1 MDKGAVI
8 TLAEGGEGFATPKHL
23 VKEDGSQAKKGE
35 ELDFKVIEF
44 VKETKRIILSHS
56 RTFEEGKDDVKTTA
70 PRKHNNGGARKNE
83 AAVINNVAAGT
94 SLGDIDALA
103 KLKAQMEGKA

>member
-1 MDKGAVI
+1 M
-8 TLAEGGEGFATPKHL
+8 
-23 VKEDGSQAKKGE
+23 AKKGE

-56 RTFEEGKDDVKTTA
+56 RTFEEGNEPVAKPAHKRA
-70 PRKHNNGGARKNE
+70 NGGRKNNNE
-83 AAVINNVAAGT
+83 TAMINNVAAST

>member
-1 MDKGAVI
+1 MS
-8 TLAEGGEGFATPKHL
+8 FALLRSSTSFIM
-23 VKEDGSQAKKGE
+23 VS
-35 ELDFKVIEF
+35 
-44 VKETKRIILSHS
+44 S
-56 RTFEEGKDDVKTTA
+56 RTFEEGKDDVKTAA

-83 AAVINNVAAGT
+83 AAAINNVAAGT

>member
-1 MDKGAVI
+1 MV
-8 TLAEGGEGFATPKHL
+8 L
-23 VKEDGSQAKKGE
+23 
-35 ELDFKVIEF
+35 ELRTFTIRIISRISIPFTSAIFKVIEF

-56 RTFEEGKDDVKTTA
+56 RTFEEGNEPVVKTTHKRA
-70 PRKHNNGGARKNE
+70 NGGRKSNNE
-83 AAVINNVAAGT
+83 TAMINNVAAST

>member
-1 MDKGAVI
+1 M
-8 TLAEGGEGFATPKHL
+8 
-23 VKEDGSQAKKGE
+23 AKKGE

-56 RTFEEGKDDVKTTA
+56 RTFEEGKDEPVSKPTFNKRNNNRKSDA
-70 PRKHNNGGARKNE
+70 P
-83 AAVINNVAAGT
+83 VINNVAAGT